1 MGSRLLPWFGK
12 ATRSPGFFP
21 WLHSVTLYVPASALL
36 WVSYGYKVAA
46 VLRASQPCSGSSQE
60 EEKRQRLHCLESR
73 QEYLPQGLP
82 PPSDWPELSEVV
94 MLSGRAGRLDSL
106 NGSVS

>member
-1 MGSRLLPWFGK
+1 MVQQSHQEPRLLPVAPFCHPLR
-12 ATRSPGFFP
+12 AC
-21 WLHSVTLYVPASALL
+21 LCLL
-36 WVSYGYKVAA
+36 WVSYGYKEAA
-46 VLRASQPCSGSSQE
+46 VLRASQPPSGSTQE

-82 PPSDWPELSEVV
+82 PPSDWPELREVV
-94 MLSGRAGRLDSL
+94 MLSGRAGRRDSL